1 MFAQFVNRVIALILL
16 LVTLLG
22 CEDTEDPST
31 QQQVG
36 GLTITQVQLGKLAF
50 SQLDGKVTTD
60 FTLTNDKLWILNG
73 GLSVEDGATLTIEP
87 GTTIYAAYNELTSY
101 LTVQRGGTLIADG
114 QAESPINFTSIRE
127 LTSIPQPGD
136 WGGVIINGKAP
147 VNLPNS
153 EGEGEG
159 GTGTYGGIEPND
171 NSGIL
176 RYVVVSYAGKQ
187 LGPDNELNGISLNGV
202 GRGTTVEYVEAIYG
216 KDDGIELFGG
226 TVNVKY
232 ALSLGNADDSFDWTY
247 GWSGLGQFWVVQQD
261 PFGGDRAI
269 EADNN
274 EDDFLARPFSQPVV
288 SNLTLLGADD
298 GDSKNTGIKLRNG
311 TRGFIYN
318 AIVTNFPKDGVD
330 VGESSVAYIT
340 TDELQLSYS
349 RVFSNNTSGNEGVD
363 YRNALA
369 FEQSASNQY
378 DQLPLLDGFVGVIEG
393 EGLNP
398 ATINSWFSPVS
409 YIGAVDHDADW
420 TSGWIKI
427 LR

>member
-1 MFAQFVNRVIALILL
+1 MVKELISRLKHLVFLFVFLFSCSEAEEPTVR
-16 LVTLLG
+16 
-22 CEDTEDPST
+22 
-31 QQQVG
+31 QQVG
-36 GLTITQVQLGKLAF
+36 DLTISQIQLGNLEF
-50 SQLDGKVTTD
+50 SQLEGSIITD
-60 FTLTNDKLWILNG
+60 FTITNDALWILNG
-73 GLSVEDGATLTIEP
+73 GLSVEDGATLTIEA
-87 GTTIYAAYNELTSY
+87 GTTIYAAFNDQTSY
-101 LTVQRGGTLIADG
+101 LTVQRGGKIIADG
-114 QAESPINFTSIRE
+114 SADAPINFTTIRE

-136 WGGVIINGKAP
+136 WGGIIVNGRAP
-147 VNLPNS
+147 VNLPNG

-159 GTGTYGGIEPND
+159 GTGTYGGTKIDD

-232 ALSLGNADDSFDWTY
+232 ALSLGNADDSFDWTF

-274 EDDFLARPFSQPVV
+274 EDDFLASPLSQPTV
-288 SNLTLLGADD
+288 SNITLLGADD
-298 GDSKNTGIKLRNG
+298 GDGKNTGIKLRNG
-311 TRGFIYN
+311 TKGIIYN

-330 VGESSVAYIT
+330 VDESSESYIES
-340 TDELQLSYS
+340 DELLLSHS
-349 RVFSNNTSGNEGVD
+349 RVFNNNVSNNEGLN
-363 YRNALA
+363 YRNAYP
-369 FEQSASNQY
+369 FEDNSSNQFTEE
-378 DQLPLLDGFVGVIEG
+378 PILDGFVGVVAEKG
-393 EGLNP
+393 FDP
-398 ATINSWFSPVS
+398 TTISDWFTSVD
-409 YIGAVDHDADW
+409 YIGAVDPANNW
-420 TSGWIKI
+420 TAGWIKV